1 MSSTQGT
8 LNCGVVFTTHCFL
21 GAFLRCARPS
31 DVDIFCKL
39 GAVRQNR
46 HVIWRN
52 INKTAMHRYVLH
64 FAVSQVDACVV
75 LD

>member
-1 MSSTQGT
+1 
-8 LNCGVVFTTHCFL
+8 L
-21 GAFLRCARPS
+21 GSFLRCTRPN

-52 INKTAMHRYVLH
+52 INKSPMHRDVLH

-75 LD
+75 LDECTQKSCVTWKKRNFTAI